1 MNEKSFHHYAIRK
14 ELIVNHMNK
23 KFSYYCQVGKAIP
36 WDPSGK
42 TMIAGNAALY
52 KTQEDEQGHFTQFSI
67 TLDELNCQEAFG
79 EIKKQDTEYSEAGI
93 LLKKH
98 TYYKAVFSYSDDVQE
113 LSTIL
118 DWNRVTTDR
127 LWEVCEELKKK
138 GYTRAEQADLDRWLE
153 YHPCKNDLVW
163 RFTF

>member
-36 WDPSGK
+36 WDPLGK

-67 TLDELNCQEAFG
+67 TLDELN
-79 EIKKQDTEYSEAGI
+79 
-93 LLKKH
+93 
-98 TYYKAVFSYSDDVQE
+98 
-113 LSTIL
+113 
-118 DWNRVTTDR
+118 
-127 LWEVCEELKKK
+127 
-138 GYTRAEQADLDRWLE
+138 
-153 YHPCKNDLVW
+153 
-163 RFTF
+163 